1 MVEQTLIQQILNLI
15 DLKAVI
21 GIVLICY
28 WLFDHSP
35 KIIRKNFRYPGA
47 KTYGTMIVA
56 VIVSVASYWID
67 PSRPEANVMAYF
79 LATSFYEAIQSVL
92 RSQNSFVREYPC
104 DGTNQPWIKAFQHYH
119 RPPA

>member
-67 PSRPEANVMAYF
+67 HSRPEANVMAYF
-79 LATSFYEAIQSVL
+79 LATSFYEAIIK
-92 RSQNSFVREYPC
+92 R
-104 DGTNQPWIKAFQHYH
+104 IKANFQG
-119 RPPA
+119 PEV